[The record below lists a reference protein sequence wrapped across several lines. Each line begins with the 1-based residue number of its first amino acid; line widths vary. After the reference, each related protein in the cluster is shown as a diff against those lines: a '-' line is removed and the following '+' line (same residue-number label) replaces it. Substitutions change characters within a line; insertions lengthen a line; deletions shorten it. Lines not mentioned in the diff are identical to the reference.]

1 MWGRR
6 SRKDRAVPMFC
17 WSWGPTAYLQ
27 DHVGYREER
36 YKWLPPASRP
46 VPGGPQ
52 EPGSQS
58 ASVGSTWSPRRSR
71 RVWGPPC
78 MSINCTGTAPCPG
91 RDWTTHA
98 FPRWA
103 VCHRV
108 CTSLG
113 RGVCEGRKELPVAVL
128 LMFLLPPH
136 ALSPLSCLPNAAG
149 SQVTVAGAGGGQGH
163 LAQRLGA
170 GSRELARAGV
180 STKGRAR
187 AGAEP
192 AGWDRGGGRPLRAA
206 CSRLTPA
213 ALTRGRFASWV
224 FRTPCSRKA
233 SLPRSSGSHLCHS
246 LTPPASD

>member
-1 MWGRR
+1 MGTAEPQRQSCPHVLLVLGTHRLLAGPRRIQGRR
-6 SRKDRAVPMFC
+6 DTSGSPQQAGPCPGDPRNPGPSLRP
-17 WSWGPTAYLQ
+17 WGARG
-27 DHVGYREER
+27 HRGGVGEC
-36 YKWLPPASRP
+36 
-46 VPGGPQ
+46 G
-52 EPGSQS
+52 
-58 ASVGSTWSPRRSR
+58 
-71 RVWGPPC
+71 GPPC
-78 MSINCTGTAPCPG
+78 MSINCTGTAPRPG

-108 CTSLG
+108 CTLLG

-128 LMFLLPPH
+128 FMFLLPPH
-136 ALSPLSCLPNAAG
+136 ALSPLSCLRNAAG
-149 SQVTVAGAGGGQGH
+149 SQVTVAGAGGRQGH

-170 GSRELARAGV
+170 GSQELARAGV